1 MEIRGWGGAGRAK
14 AFPTLMLN
22 VGVFSN
28 FHGREVKRISFL
40 KA

>member
-1 MEIRGWGGAGRAK
+1 MEIGGVGREAK
-14 AFPTLMLN
+14 AFPTLMWN